1 VTSPAPDLIAVLR
14 TVRCRFLAYGFNRD
28 GEEGNIVYK
37 KPSMEG
43 FLQDLAAARAV
54 IANAGFSLLT
64 EALHLG
70 KPYLPVPVKH
80 QFEQIFNAYWLG
92 RMGYGPYWE
101 ELNKERVEAFLYN
114 LPEYQEKLAGYP
126 RPGNRAVLE
135 KLDTL
140 IAEYAATRVAR
151 AGR

>member
-1 VTSPAPDLIAVLR
+1 
-14 TVRCRFLAYGFNRD
+14 
-28 GEEGNIVYK
+28 
-37 KPSMEG
+37 
-43 FLQDLAAARAV
+43 V